1 MIRPAQERDG
11 KAIWL
16 LNADSLG
23 YNFPL
28 GITQK
33 RLADLLLRE
42 DHIILVCEEEGEVVG
57 YAHAASYDCLYFEPL
72 LNLLALAVK
81 TEARGKGYARALLK
95 EIESLGQREG
105 YHGLRIN
112 SGIAREGAHECYRK
126 LGCEEKADQ
135 KRFFLR
141 WETAN
146 EDWSTA
152 SDD

>member
-11 KAIWL
+11 KAICL

-23 YNFPL
+23 YDFPL
-28 GITQK
+28 EATQK
-33 RLADLLLRE
+33 RLRDLLLRE
-42 DHIILVCEEEGEVVG
+42 EHIILVCEEEGEVVG
-57 YAHAASYDCLYFEPL
+57 YAHATAYDCLYVEPL

-81 TEARGKGYARALLK
+81 KEARGKGHARAL
-95 EIESLGQREG
+95 IEGIKTIGKKAG

-112 SGIAREGAHECYRK
+112 SGIMREGAHECYRR

-141 WETAN
+141 WERAD
-146 EDWSTA
+146 ED
-152 SDD
+152 